1 MCNGLCEKFNGVL
14 KKMLKA
20 YARSKP
26 KTWDKYIHMKLLPW
40 SVSISLGIPTLENKL
55 IKAFETVLASWSLNA
70 IASGYL
76 VA

>member
-1 MCNGLCEKFNGVL
+1 
-14 KKMLKA
+14 
-20 YARSKP
+20 
-26 KTWDKYIHMKLLPW
+26 MKLLPW

-55 IKAFETVLASWSLNA
+55 IKALETVLASWSLNA